1 MGEQVVNGEKK
12 KKLLKQSKT
21 VKYSREENKQTNS
34 LSAKQS
40 LETSIIFYT
49 LFFCLVSV
57 LLSNGVSSATKH
69 HFKLTSPIKL
79 SRG

>member
-12 KKLLKQSKT
+12 KKALKT
-21 VKYSREENKQTNS
+21 VKNCEIFKGGKQTNS

-49 LFFCLVSV
+49 LFFV
-57 LLSNGVSSATKH
+57 
-69 HFKLTSPIKL
+69 
-79 SRG
+79 

>member
-1 MGEQVVNGEKK
+1 MGEQVVNGGKKK

-49 LFFCLVSV
+49 LFFV
-57 LLSNGVSSATKH
+57 
-69 HFKLTSPIKL
+69 
-79 SRG
+79 